1 MFLDSF
7 SEGGVYWGRTFA
19 ILGALIAAAL
29 IVARVM

>member
-19 ILGALIAAAL
+19 ILGAAVVLVLI
-29 IVARVM
+29 IARVM